1 MDDFLREIQ
10 TSLFREWINNQKR
23 DYHTLLSE
31 VNPIYWTLYLNLS
44 LSS

>member
-23 DYHTLLSE
+23 DYHTLLSVTISFLFFNNE
-31 VNPIYWTLYLNLS
+31 
-44 LSS
+44 